1 MHQSLLRAWQA
12 RTSFHQAAADCDVY
26 RLLDGR
32 EEGAPGWTV
41 DRYGSAVLVQCFAD
55 GGADEVD
62 VDALL
67 SWARQLKDVSLS
79 LYLKEPRCGDER
91 RAQGRLISG
100 PPSAPIPDD
109 PLATRPGRVE
119 VREHGIRFA
128 VDLCHGHNTG
138 IFADARPMR
147 RWVREHS
154 EGRRILNLFAYT
166 CGFGI
171 AASLGAARSAE
182 NVDLVPSAL
191 ERGRA
196 NYALNS
202 LAAGSRS
209 FVRSEV
215 FEFLK
220 RARKRGEQWDGVIA
234 DPPPVPTRG
243 KGRGFR
249 PSRDQGRLIT
259 AIEACLAPGGWLLA
273 MSAARSPAAF
283 EEHLPADAGVELL
296 PDEDFPRGVVPGL
309 RARVLYPSG

>member
-1 MHQSLLRAWQA
+1 M
-12 RTSFHQAAADCDVY
+12 
-26 RLLDGR
+26 LDGR

-41 DRYGSAVLVQCFAD
+41 DRYGDAVLVQCFAA
-55 GGADEVD
+55 GGAAAVD

-67 SWARQLKDVSLS
+67 SWVRELPIRDLG
-79 LYLKEPRCGDER
+79 LYLKEPRCGDEP
-91 RAQGRLISG
+91 RAQGRLIWGS
-100 PPSAPIPDD
+100 PSSSIPDD
-109 PLATRPGRVE
+109 PLPGRPGRVE

-128 VDLCHGHNTG
+128 ADLCHGHNTG

-154 EGRRILNLFAYT
+154 DGRRILNLFAYT

-171 AASLGAARSAE
+171 AASLGGARSAE

-196 NYALNS
+196 NYALNG
-202 LAAGSRS
+202 LEAGSRS

-220 RARKRGEQWDGVIA
+220 RARKRGERWDGVIA

-259 AIEACLAPGGWLLA
+259 SIEACLAPGAWLLA
-273 MSAARSPAAF
+273 MSAARSRAAF
-283 EEHLPADAGVELL
+283 EEQISAGEGVELR
-296 PDEDFPRGVVPGL
+296 PDADFPQGVVPGL
-309 RARVLYPSG
+309 RARVLYPAG